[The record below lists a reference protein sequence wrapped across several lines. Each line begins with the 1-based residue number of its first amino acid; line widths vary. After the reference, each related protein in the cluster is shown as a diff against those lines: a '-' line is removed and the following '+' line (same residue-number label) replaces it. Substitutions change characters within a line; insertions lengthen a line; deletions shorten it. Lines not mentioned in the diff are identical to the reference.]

1 VDKNAKLRPF
11 VREPSQ
17 SFEDLASYKEQH
29 FETAKK
35 VFENCDICITSTGQ
49 RHLGSALGSDSFL
62 RDFMVTKITS
72 WVDELENLSEVAKT
86 EPQAAYAALTHGL
99 IYSKV
104 VVPHE
109 NHPRHLRPHGP
120 T

>member
-1 VDKNAKLRPF
+1 
-11 VREPSQ
+11 
-17 SFEDLASYKEQH
+17 LASYKEQH